1 MALPRYQR
9 AGVRISQMPQVTT
22 VGLQQAART
31 TQTLTQSLDRL
42 ASFAFRQAEVEAQ
55 VKGAEYG
62 ALNAPSQQQLS
73 DAIAAG
79 EDVSEIVPG
88 DTSTVFGRAARTT
101 ALDAITTQFEAEAR
115 KTIVGLQT
123 EFENE
128 NISLDE
134 MGATMQDLVASQTDI
149 MRRISPQA
157 ATKFSASVG
166 IVTNSAYLAASKE
179 QAKRDKADYEIQLRS
194 DIDVIIRN
202 AETVV
207 KGGATVEDDGQ
218 LQEIEPKLD
227 ALRQQIANE
236 AMLLNDP
243 TLYQTKINEFNQ
255 RVSEAK
261 INVVLE
267 DAMTT
272 PGKAL
277 QVASGV
283 GVFDDAQVQNVYES
297 MSPPERLSLFE
308 QLQSALSNKFTL
320 EGKQEAARE
329 KDRKD
334 LVVAKRIEL
343 FEARTRGT
351 EEDVER
357 ILSDIREID
366 ESEYLSLETAIYTEG
381 GIDNAEVVADLD
393 NLVLNNDL
401 TYKDIDAAR
410 SNGQISSSTYTSF
423 KDKLDALRDE
433 RFNSAMETV
442 KLELGHPPKG
452 IYNLS
457 DPDREAVRKINRI
470 ELELRRAKQN
480 NPDMDMDA
488 FVEQKIK
495 DVQSQGPTETQ
506 IKQSQGRI
514 DALRGQLNLP
524 SDASTAEVKAA
535 LNKAVGAGKFNA
547 QGAAAYDGDFT
558 VLENQ

>member
-1 MALPRYQR
+1 
-9 AGVRISQMPQVTT
+9 MPQVTT
-22 VGLQQAART
+22 VGLQEAART
-31 TQTLTQSLDRL
+31 TQTLTQNLDRL
-42 ASFAFRQAEVEAQ
+42 ANFAFRQAEVEAQ

-62 ALNAPSQQQLS
+62 ALNAPTQQQLD

-79 EDVSEIVPG
+79 EDVTQIVPG
-88 DTSTVFGRAARTT
+88 DTSTVFGRAARAT

-115 KTIVGLQT
+115 KAIVGLQT

-134 MGATMQDLVASQTDI
+134 MGASMQDFLATQTDI

-166 IVTNSAYLAASKE
+166 IVTNSAYLAAAKE
-179 QAKRDKADYEIQLRS
+179 QAKRDRADYEIQLRS

-207 KGGATVEDDGQ
+207 KGGATVEDDGP

-227 ALRQQIANE
+227 TLRQQIAKE

-320 EGKQEAARE
+320 EGKQEAAKE
-329 KDRKD
+329 KAISKTI
-334 LVVAKRIEL
+334 VAKRIEL

-351 EEDVER
+351 EEDVDRVLAE
-357 ILSDIREID
+357 IREID
-366 ESEYLSLETAIYTEG
+366 ESEYLSLESAIYTEG
-381 GIDNAEVVADLD
+381 SIDNAEVVDDLN

-410 SNGQISSSTYTSF
+410 SNGQISSNTHAVF
-423 KDKLDALRDE
+423 NQKLDALRDE

-452 IYNLS
+452 IYNLT

-470 ELELRRAKQN
+470 ELELRRAKEN

-488 FVEQKIK
+488 FVEQKIR

-506 IKQSQGRI
+506 IKQAQGRI
-514 DALRGQLNLP
+514 NALRSQLNLP
-524 SDASTAEVKAA
+524 SGASTAEVKAA

-547 QGAAAYDGDFT
+547 QGASAYDGDFV